1 MGILVFLLALLSAPV
16 ASRAAPAAGTPKQVL
31 LIRHA
36 DETGQRNDAG
46 LSARGDARA
55 AALPTL
61 FPARLPTPQ
70 VIFAAKSSKRSRRP
84 VETIAPL
91 AHAVGV
97 PIDERFSDREYAAL
111 AKELLSNPAY
121 TGKTIVVCWHHGT
134 MPELAAALGV
144 RSPPARWP
152 KSRYD
157 HVWSITF
164 DANGAH
170 LADLRQ
176 QLLPGDEGAPSSI
189 PRTLDG
195 AGKKR

>member
-1 MGILVFLLALLSAPV
+1 M
-16 ASRAAPAAGTPKQVL
+16 
-31 LIRHA
+31 
-36 DETGQRNDAG
+36 
-46 LSARGDARA
+46 
-55 AALPTL
+55 
-61 FPARLPTPQ
+61 
-70 VIFAAKSSKRSRRP
+70 IFAAKSSMRSRRP
-84 VETIAPL
+84 VETIKPL
-91 AHAVGV
+91 AHALGV

-111 AKELLSNPAY
+111 AKELLSNPEY

-134 MPELAAALGV
+134 MPELVAALGV

-152 KSRYD
+152 KSQYD

-176 QLLPGDEGAPSSI
+176 QLLPGDEGASSSI
-189 PRTLDG
+189 RRTPDG